1 MKRLLDKY
9 AAKLAAARLTLP
21 GQPLLAALDDQ
32 LVFSR
37 EAPEAPVLA
46 RVFELMSI
54 NSLLFLPLAEPYA
67 TLVDFLAGRSG
78 GSIRPSDCETRT
90 FFHDLPVAREFTA
103 EALALA
109 LRRRKSVIVP
119 GRGVAAHGV
128 VSPEQAFVSACSVC
142 FACFVKFFADY
153 LDLARAG
160 ALDEGYRQAFRKV
173 REHLPALRRDLPDLD
188 KGPFATPE
196 AALRAIVQAGKATVD
211 YGLVDSFFG
220 NISYCLDDVLHISQT
235 GSSLDELA
243 DCVDPCP
250 LDGSSCAGLTASSEL
265 MAHQGVILG
274 AGGRAILHGH
284 PRFAVILSM
293 DCPKPDCPA
302 RGRCHVECS
311 EERFVADVPVVPGE
325 VGTGPKGLV
334 NTLPPAMKG
343 RPGVI
348 VHGHGLFAVGE
359 EDFRTPFATL
369 LEVENFCREEYFR
382 RVEALGG

>member
-9 AAKLAAARLTLP
+9 AAKLEAARLTAP
-21 GQPLLAALDDQ
+21 GRALLAGLDDR
-32 LVFSR
+32 LVFNR
-37 EAPEAPVLA
+37 EAPEAEVLA
-46 RVFELMSI
+46 GVFERMSI

-67 TLVDFLAGRSG
+67 TLVDFLAGRSQ

-90 FFHDLPVAREFTA
+90 FFHDLPVAAEFTA
-103 EALALA
+103 EALAGA

-119 GRGVAAHGV
+119 GRGVAAHGA

-160 ALDEGYRQAFRKV
+160 ALDEGYRRAFREAV
-173 REHLPALRRDLPDLD
+173 RHLPPLRRTPPDLAH
-188 KGPFATPE
+188 GPFATPDE
-196 AALRAIVQAGKATVD
+196 VLRAMVEAGKATVD

-220 NISYCLDDVLHISQT
+220 NISYCQDDVLHISQT

-274 AGGRAILHGH
+274 AGARAILHGH

-293 DCPKPDCPA
+293 DCPKPDCPT

-311 EERFVADVPVVPGE
+311 EARFLDDVPVVPGE
-325 VGTGPKGLV
+325 VGTGPRGLV
-334 NTLPPAMKG
+334 NTLPPAMVG
-343 RPGVI
+343 RRGVI
-348 VHGHGLFAVGE
+348 VHGHGLFAVGDQ
-359 EDFRTPFATL
+359 DFRKPFATL
-369 LEVENFCREEYFR
+369 LEVENYCREEYFR